1 MPLAL
6 KVFEQLSK
14 LLGSHG
20 GIKMVIEFVKLGD
33 TFMPRLLLKLLIG
46 FKPHEVFL
54 GYEKLLMNA
63 EERYFPYTTTSSCC
77 NLSSL
82 MKHQV
87 NV

>member
-1 MPLAL
+1 
-6 KVFEQLSK
+6 
-14 LLGSHG
+14 
-20 GIKMVIEFVKLGD
+20 MVIEFVKLGD

-63 EERYFPYTTTSSCC
+63 EERYFVPYTTTSSCC

>member
-1 MPLAL
+1 ML

-14 LLGSHG
+14 LLGLHG
-20 GIKMVIEFVKLGD
+20 GIKMVIEFVKLSD

-63 EERYFPYTTTSSCC
+63 EERYFLSYTTTSSCC